1 MHKIATFTL
10 LAASS
15 FGIVSASAQ
24 PAVSE
29 ATLAALDPTR
39 IARSMCGGAGARTD
53 SLADRLQLAQDHSV
67 AVGLEMA
74 SMPLVD
80 HIPRSSLPA
89 SGLSGEARQYFDQG
103 VAFTFGF
110 NHVAA
115 IRSFRQAQRL
125 APDCAMCWWGEA
137 MANGPNI
144 NAAMDSE
151 QNRAALAALERA
163 EALSGDISAQER
175 ALIAAQARRY
185 APETEGDRSELDAAY
200 ADAMLALA
208 RQSPENDDL
217 AVLAAEAAMNTSPWN
232 YWDEQGAPRPRIG
245 EAVALVEKVM
255 ARNGSHPQAS
265 HLYIH
270 LMESPRPNLAE
281 AAADR
286 LSQSGP
292 PALGHL
298 VHMPAHIYH
307 RLGRYA
313 DSVRA
318 NIAAARAD
326 EVYLASIGDDGAYR
340 FGYYPHNVHF
350 LLTSA
355 QMLGDMSTVAHE
367 SERLTR
373 ILDVDTAKALPWV
386 QAIHA
391 APYFAAAQYQ
401 SPAAILSL
409 TGAPSE
415 LPYVEGIRHYAR
427 AIAHAHDGNKAAFE
441 RELASLDALSSQP
454 EIAAMA
460 SVGLPAQDLLQL
472 ASLMARGRAAHLS
485 ENYQSAIVFYTSATE
500 IEARLPYNEPAFWY
514 QPVAQSLGAS
524 LLEAGR
530 LQEARTAFRRALIQA
545 PNSGWALYGL
555 AATERKAGNALEA
568 KAAEVALERN
578 WMGERRWLRMNRL

>member
-1 MHKIATFTL
+1 MRRIISFML
-10 LAASS
+10 LAVSS
-15 FGIVSASAQ
+15 AGIVSAAAE
-24 PAVSE
+24 PAISD

-39 IARSMCGGAGARTD
+39 IARSMCGGAGAGKGP
-53 SLADRLQLAQDHSV
+53 LVDRLQLAQNHT
-67 AVGLEMA
+67 AAAGLAMTSIA
-74 SMPLVD
+74 LVE
-80 HIPRSSLPA
+80 HIPPSTLPA
-89 SGLSGEARQYFDQG
+89 SGLSGDARQYFDQG
-103 VAFTFGF
+103 VAFAFGF

-151 QNRAALAALERA
+151 QNRAALAALEKA
-163 EALSGDISAQER
+163 QALSVDVSDQER

-185 APETEGDRSELDAAY
+185 APETEDDRSELDAVY

-208 RQSPENDDL
+208 RQYPESDDL

-245 EAVALVEKVM
+245 EAVGLVEKVM
-255 ARNGSHPQAS
+255 GRNGLHPQAS

-270 LMESPRPNLAE
+270 LMESPQPKLAE

-286 LSQSGP
+286 LAQSAPSG
-292 PALGHL
+292 LGHL

-318 NIAAARAD
+318 NIAATRAD
-326 EVYLASIGDDGAYR
+326 EAYLAAIGDDGAYR

-355 QMLGDMSTVAHE
+355 QMLGDMGTVVHE

-401 SPAAILSL
+401 SPAAILLL
-409 TGAPSE
+409 THVPSA

-427 AIAHAHDGNKAAFE
+427 AIAYAQDGNKAAFD
-441 RELASLDALSSQP
+441 RALASLDAQSKQP

-472 ASLMARGRAAHLS
+472 ASLMAKGRAAQLQGD
-485 ENYQSAIVFYTSATE
+485 YQSAIDFYTSATE
-500 IEARLPYNEPAFWY
+500 IETRLPYNEPAFWY

-524 LLEAGR
+524 LYEAGR
-530 LQEARTAFRRALIQA
+530 LEEARAAFRKALAQY
-545 PNSGWALYGL
+545 PNNGWALYGL
-555 AATERKAGNALEA
+555 AAAERKLGNTLEA
-568 KAAEVALERN
+568 KAADAALERN

>member
-1 MHKIATFTL
+1 
-10 LAASS
+10 
-15 FGIVSASAQ
+15 
-24 PAVSE
+24 
-29 ATLAALDPTR
+29 
-39 IARSMCGGAGARTD
+39 
-53 SLADRLQLAQDHSV
+53 
-67 AVGLEMA
+67 MA
-74 SMPLVD
+74 SMPLVGQL
-80 HIPRSSLPA
+80 PRSSLPA

-103 VAFTFGF
+103 IAFTFGF

-115 IRSFRQAQRL
+115 IRSFRHAQRL

-151 QNRAALAALERA
+151 QNRAALVALERA
-163 EALSGDISAQER
+163 QALSADISTQER

-185 APETEGDRSELDAAY
+185 ATEAEGDRSELDAAY

-208 RQSPENDDL
+208 RQSPDNDDL

-232 YWDEQGAPRPRIG
+232 YWDEQGAPRWRIG
-245 EAVALVEKVM
+245 EAVALVENVM

-270 LMESPRPNLAE
+270 LMESPRPTLAE

-286 LSQSGP
+286 LSASGP
-292 PALGHL
+292 PGLGHL

-326 EVYLASIGDDGAYR
+326 ELYLAAIGDDGSYR

-355 QMLGDMSTVAHE
+355 QMLGDMGTVVHE

-409 TGAPSE
+409 TRAPSE

-427 AIAHAHDGNKAAFE
+427 AIAHAHDGNKAALE
-441 RELASLDALSSQP
+441 RELASLDALSGQP

-460 SVGLPAQDLLQL
+460 GVGLPAQDLLQL
-472 ASLMARGRAAHLS
+472 AGLMARGRAAHLAGD
-485 ENYQSAIVFYTSATE
+485 YQSAINFYTSAAE
-500 IEARLPYNEPAFWY
+500 IETRLPYNEPAFWY

-530 LQEARTAFRRALIQA
+530 LQEARTAFRRALVQA

-555 AATERKAGNALEA
+555 AATERKVGNTLETN
-568 KAAEVALERN
+568 AAEVALERN
-578 WMGERRWLRMNRL
+578 WMGERRWLRMSRL